1 VIIFRKF
8 SDMTIIVGF
17 EQLTIH
23 APIGLYPEEKI
34 LGNTF
39 LIYIQVALDIED
51 NVIISNIDQTIDYS
65 RLVSISKE
73 VFAKGGDL
81 IETSAQQ
88 IIQLI
93 NEAFPHSKGVNLR
106 IAKMRPATLPLLQN
120 TLVQIETGY
129 FEQSIK

>member
-1 VIIFRKF
+1 MIIFRKF
-8 SDMTIIVGF
+8 SYMTIIVGF

-23 APIGLYPEEKI
+23 STIGLYPEEKI

-39 LIYIQVALDIED
+39 LIDIQVALDIED
-51 NVIISNIDQTIDYS
+51 NVVVSHIDQTIDYCT
-65 RLVSISKE
+65 LVNISKE

-88 IIQLI
+88 IIQHI
-93 NEAFPHSKGVNLR
+93 IKQFPQSKGVKLR
-106 IAKMRPATLPLLQN
+106 IIKMRPTTLPLLQN

-129 FEQSIK
+129 FEQSKN